1 MHEYAN
7 GQKLLL
13 IEVVLSYM
21 AISSAQSS

>member
-1 MHEYAN
+1 MHEYAY